1 MAPVPAPRSTS
12 AHGQCHCPPPI
23 IAGSPWPIGGWD
35 IRVWPMRGPQRWS
48 DASTAHERLPTPF
61 LPHHI
66 AHCCYHLPATRHL
79 PRPHVTCNLM
89 CLLIF
94 CRAVIKM
101 IYWRHW
107 NTRLL
112 HTPRVP
118 DDNQRSSTSVQ
129 NLSKAMLSWW
139 CCCLVPTPVTV
150 PGQGGDDVWATEL
163 WGMTTDQWPGHTLGR
178 RHMTLSF

>member
-1 MAPVPAPRSTS
+1 MPAPPIRGCQHHSSLITS
-12 AHGQCHCPPPI
+12 PLWLLISHP
-23 IAGSPWPIGGWD
+23 
-35 IRVWPMRGPQRWS
+35 
-48 DASTAHERLPTPF
+48 
-61 LPHHI
+61 
-66 AHCCYHLPATRHL
+66 TRHI

-163 WGMTTDQWPGHTLGR
+163 WGMTTDQATHSDADTWLYHSNSQMCGAQRLGFWGFCIVSPLE
-178 RHMTLSF
+178 TP